1 MERFLNALKAQSGAQ
16 DRTTGQPR
24 FAIVSSVDPSRPAA
38 RVLLQPEAVL
48 TGWLPILSPWVG
60 AGWGLSCPP
69 APGDQVLVLPQE
81 GQSEHGVIIG
91 RAWSD
96 SARTPAA
103 PTGELWLVHQSGA
116 FLKLSNDGMIHLQG
130 NTTLAGNLTVTGTI
144 SSTGDVSDSIGA
156 LSRLRRHYDLHTH
169 TDSRGGT
176 TSTTSQ
182 PD

>member
-16 DRTTGQPR
+16 DRATGQPR
-24 FAIVSSVDPSRPAA
+24 FATVSSVDPSRPAA
-38 RVLLQPEAVL
+38 RVILQPEGVL

-69 APGDQVLVLPQE
+69 APGDQVLVLPHE
-81 GQSEHGVIIG
+81 GQSEHGIIIG

-116 FLKLSNDGMIHLQG
+116 FLKLTNDGMIHLQG
-130 NTTLAGNLTVTGTI
+130 NTTLAGNLTVTGNI
-144 SSTGDVSDSIGA
+144 AASGDVSDGHGA
-156 LSRLRRHYDLHTH
+156 LSRLRGHYDSHTH

-182 PD
+182 PN